1 MNGLVEQLLESP
13 TLPEIMDELQ
23 ARMAE
28 ERARR
33 EKFYEKITEDQK
45 AEFINGE
52 IIVHSPNKVKHLADR
67 DRLHILV
74 HTFVETRH
82 LGFIAGEKALC
93 VFPRND
99 YEPDIC
105 YFSVAK
111 AAQLKPNQ
119 LKLPVPDFIVE
130 VLSESTASKDRPE
143 KFEDY
148 QAHGVREYWII
159 DPDGEILEQYVLQDG
174 KYGLLQKSGT
184 GEVKSEVI
192 QGFVIPVRAIFDAEV
207 QLATLRQLLAK

>member
-13 TLPEIMDELQ
+13 TLPESIDELQ

-28 ERARR
+28 ERAQR
-33 EKFYEKITEDQK
+33 EKFYDEITEDQK

-52 IIVHSPNKVKHLADR
+52 IIVHSPNKVKHLEAKDNLR
-67 DRLHILV
+67 TLV
-74 HTFVETRH
+74 HTYVRVRS
-82 LGFIAGEKALC
+82 LGFVTGEKALC
-93 VFPRND
+93 VFPGND

-105 YFSVAK
+105 YFSPGK

-130 VLSESTASKDRPE
+130 VLSESTAATDRNE

-159 DPDGEILEQYVLQDG
+159 DPDAEVLEQYVLENG
-174 KYGLLQKSGT
+174 KYNLVQKSGT
-184 GEVKSEVI
+184 GEVRPWP
-192 QGFVIPVRAIFDAEV
+192 FRAS
-207 QLATLRQLLAK
+207 